1 MLGLGMVL
9 QLLGLRGHMSTTPV
23 QELDRLIQLSL
34 VISVRRAANAHK
46 AEPAD
51 PFPESLKTYLSALE
65 SLAEYVSAKW
75 RGERAVPEIK
85 AARQRIGVRPISTK
99 DESGPGIGPFV
110 PLADEG
116 DNAKELNAA

>member
-1 MLGLGMVL
+1 MLGFRMAPQVL
-9 QLLGLRGHMSTTPV
+9 SLREHMSTTLL

-34 VISVRRAANAHK
+34 VTSVRRAANAYK
-46 AEPAD
+46 AEPAA

-85 AARQRIGVRPISTK
+85 AARHRIGVRHISAK
-99 DESGPGIGPFV
+99 DESGAGVVPFV
-110 PLADEG
+110 PPAGEG
-116 DNAKELNAA
+116 DNATELNAA